1 MTFSRPLR
9 MSWLIVGIVPFKTT
23 PPTGT
28 AGGGR
33 KNKVL
38 SPKRGA
44 HHTEEALAVKRRC
57 RTVSRLAVW
66 PPSGI
71 LDTGAR
77 QKPHDAARLRRSR
90 HQRHHRHRHL
100 PPPREGLPQRG
111 GPLLGGL
118 AGDRRCLPAGRA
130 LFLRDVRPLGAER
143 RALPLRPRRI
153 RPMGRSR
160 RGMDGARRKPLRLWS
175 GSPRIRPQP

>member
-1 MTFSRPLR
+1 MTFSRPVR
-9 MSWLIVGIVPFKTT
+9 MSWLVVGIVPFKTT
-23 PPTGT
+23 PHTGT

-57 RTVSRLAVW
+57 RTVSRLAVR

-77 QKPHDAARLRRSR
+77 QKPHDAARLRRSG
-90 HQRHHRHRHL
+90 HQRPHRQRHL
-100 PPPREGLPQRG
+100 PRPCEGVSLRGELPRG
-111 GPLLGGL
+111 
-118 AGDRRCLPAGRA
+118 
-130 LFLRDVRPLGAER
+130 
-143 RALPLRPRRI
+143 
-153 RPMGRSR
+153 
-160 RGMDGARRKPLRLWS
+160 
-175 GSPRIRPQP
+175 